1 MIYTTISW
9 CLLGTVFVFI
19 YEPIHLLTEFFVFL
33 LVKRKTF
40 SVCLHVL
47 IIYYILYYIYI
58 EGVKTPT
65 FEQIINLQSYNI
77 Y

>member
-19 YEPIHLLTEFFVFL
+19 YEPIHILTEFFVFF

-47 IIYYILYYIYI
+47 VIYIIYYIYILK
-58 EGVKTPT
+58 ELKTPT
-65 FEQIINLQSYNI
+65 FEQIIHLQS
-77 Y
+77 